1 MPPPHLAVC
10 LPPPSA
16 IRFNQNKGTDS
27 TPDVCQLQD
36 LSSLLVCCKECHD
49 TKYFKNI
56 RGAVFE
62 RYPFTTV
69 GQGLEPGSPVHV
81 FSGPPKSNVP
91 KNVSPQMYGLR
102 GIILGWSQEK
112 EQHQVWI
119 EGTTLESSKVFISLN
134 NLRVIQVYRMMQFYD
149 NMERFE
155 EVPIIR
161 PKAEASNFCPGAAIQ
176 LPAIDEAKRTVL
188 NSILLDVT
196 TVVPRSIILPS
207 PREAGIYETSSLS
220 ETSTLLRE
228 LVVEKRM
235 LNGYACV
242 LCGWIQLADL
252 ITGDSPYI
260 GNTWNAES
268 ASSMA
273 IFSLLSSKAAMN
285 ALVEFL
291 VQTPYIGHEG
301 NLMDEFFSE
310 LAGINEDVLHMTP
323 DQKQKGYIAAMT
335 LGPLKLLHSI
345 LESKKVS
352 HIIAKPFMNALLRI
366 PGSPLLIHRL
376 SRIVSRESLGTLDG
390 ITLGPYA
397 RKILQTIVSHICRA
411 AFPPNKYEFL
421 LDLYSSEKPIR
432 TKFENVTPAVSNQAL
447 PPWFTM
453 PVSNQALPV
462 PPWFTMPFPRPN

>member
-1 MPPPHLAVC
+1 
-10 LPPPSA
+10 
-16 IRFNQNKGTDS
+16 
-27 TPDVCQLQD
+27 
-36 LSSLLVCCKECHD
+36 
-49 TKYFKNI
+49 
-56 RGAVFE
+56 
-62 RYPFTTV
+62 
-69 GQGLEPGSPVHV
+69 
-81 FSGPPKSNVP
+81 
-91 KNVSPQMYGLR
+91 MYGLR
-102 GIILGWSQEK
+102 GIILGWSQEM
-112 EQHQVWI
+112 ERHQVWI

-134 NLRVIQVYRMMQFYD
+134 NLRVIQFYRTMQYFD
-149 NMERFE
+149 TTERFE

-161 PKAEASNFCPGAAIQ
+161 PKAEASNFCPGVAIQ
-176 LPAIDEAKRTVL
+176 LSTIEEAKRTVL
-188 NSILLDVT
+188 NSIVLDVI

-207 PREAGIYETSSLS
+207 PGEAGIYETLSLS
-220 ETSTLLRE
+220 ETSTLLKE
-228 LVVEKRM
+228 VVVEKRKQ
-235 LNGYACV
+235 NGFACV

-260 GNTWNAES
+260 GNTWTAES

-285 ALVEFL
+285 SLVEFL

-335 LGPLKLLHSI
+335 LGPLKVLHSI

-352 HIIAKPFMNALLRI
+352 HIVAKPFMNALLRI

-376 SRIVSRESLGTLDG
+376 SRIASRESLGTLDG

-397 RKILQTIVSHICRA
+397 RKILQTIFAHTCRA
-411 AFPPNKYEFL
+411 ALPPSKYEFMRN
-421 LDLYSSEKPIR
+421 LYSFETPIIR
-432 TKFENVTPAVSNQAL
+432 TKFENVMPAVSNQAL
-447 PPWFTM
+447 PPWFKM

-462 PPWFTMPFPRPN
+462 PPWFTMPFPRPK